1 MQFKVRVCA
10 LVVQVNL
17 DQVQL
22 KQSVLV
28 HHSAFKCASAPAA
41 VAAICALSSAC
52 ALLVQFQFNDQ
63 VQLKVRVCAMVV
75 Q

>member
-22 KQSVLV
+22 KVQSAQPYGPV
-28 HHSAFKCASAPAA
+28 HYWCREA
-41 VAAICALSSAC
+41 V
-52 ALLVQFQFNDQ
+52 QNN
-63 VQLKVRVCAMVV
+63 
-75 Q
+75 